1 MPGFKKKIEDPV
13 PEGPIFPAEL
23 GYLWAW
29 FRGAS
34 MGMPINGMS
43 PPRISW
49 ETLRAWQ
56 KSMRIERLEPWEAE
70 CIIHL
75 GAIRASVQ
83 SEHMDRERK
92 KPPPK

>member
-1 MPGFKKKIEDPV
+1 MS
-13 PEGPIFPAEL
+13 A
-23 GYLWAW
+23 
-29 FRGAS
+29 
-34 MGMPINGMS
+34 NGMV

-56 KSMRIERLEPWEAE
+56 DCMMVEAIEPWEAE

-75 GAIRASVQ
+75 GALRASIQ

-92 KPPPK
+92 KPPPAKSG